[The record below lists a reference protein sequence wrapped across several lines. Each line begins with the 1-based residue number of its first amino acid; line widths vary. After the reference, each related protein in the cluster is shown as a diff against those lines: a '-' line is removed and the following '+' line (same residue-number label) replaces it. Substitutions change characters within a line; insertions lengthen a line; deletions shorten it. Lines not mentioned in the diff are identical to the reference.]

1 MLFFFLTIFI
11 LLPILIY
18 TVEVT
23 LFPEIEKHMNER
35 LNNERNDEK

>member
-18 TVEVT
+18 VVEVT
-23 LFPEIEKHMNER
+23 LFPEIEKHINER
-35 LNNERNDEK
+35 LNKERNDEE